1 MAKTINIDRSF
12 FKTALG
18 EIIVA
23 LGLAQLVLILGAVNI
38 LLFKF
43 VLG

>member
-1 MAKTINIDRSF
+1 MNPTRINHKF